1 MDVLRSAVFRYPSLS
16 LSFSLSLCLF
26 VRKFLRE
33 RFFEGSIDRAS
44 DYV

>member
-1 MDVLRSAVFRYPSLS
+1 MDVLRSAVFRYPSL
-16 LSFSLSLCLF
+16 FLSLCLF